1 MIPQADPSRR
11 IARHREAVLRA
22 MKAVMDGGDYILGS
36 HVERFEQ
43 AFASFTGAAHCV
55 GVNSGTDAIELA
67 LRAVEIGPGAEV
79 IIPALTAA
87 GTAAAVVRAGAT
99 PRFVDVDDASRCLDP
114 AAVEAAI
121 GPRTAAIVVVHLHGH
136 PADMLRLLMV
146 ARPRGII
153 VIEDCAQAHGTT
165 IAGRSAGT
173 FGTAGAFSFYPTK
186 NLGGIGDGGAV
197 ITSDLAVADRVRALR
212 NYGWRD
218 GERIS
223 RVAGGNSRLDE
234 LQAAILL
241 ALLPSLESSNTERR
255 QIASR
260 YRGALAELGVGLPAE
275 HPGAVYHQFAITTG
289 NRDTIRRLLLERHGI
304 GTGVHYDRPLHRQ
317 PAFAGCAACP
327 LPATE
332 RLATEMISLPI
343 QPEVAADAVD
353 TIAAAIRSLVGVPR
367 RLAA

>member
-22 MKAVMDGGDYILGS
+22 MTAVMDGGDYILGS
-36 HVERFEQ
+36 HVECFEQ

-67 LRAVEIGPGAEV
+67 LRSVDIGSGAEV

-87 GTAAAVVRAGAT
+87 GTAAAVVRTGAR
-99 PRFVDVDDASRCLDP
+99 PRFVDVDYASRCLDP

-121 GPRTAAIVVVHLHGH
+121 GPRTAAIVAVHLHGH
-136 PADMLRLLMV
+136 PADMPRLLAA
-146 ARPRGII
+146 ARQRGIV
-153 VIEDCAQAHGTT
+153 VIEDCAQAHGAT
-165 IAGRSAGT
+165 IAGRSVGT
-173 FGTAGAFSFYPTK
+173 FGAAGAFSFYPTK

-241 ALLPSLESSNTERR
+241 ALLPSLESSNSERR
-255 QIASR
+255 WIAGR
-260 YRGALAELGVGLPAE
+260 YHKALAEICVGLPAA

-289 NRDTIRRLLLERHGI
+289 SRDTVRRLLLERHGI
-304 GTGVHYDRPLHRQ
+304 GTGVHYDCPLHRQ
-317 PAFAGCAACP
+317 PAFAAFVSDS
-327 LPATE
+327 LTVSE
-332 RLATEMISLPI
+332 RLAAEMISLPI
-343 QPEVAADAVD
+343 QPEVAADTVD
-353 TIAAAIRSLVGVPR
+353 TIAAAVRSLVDALQ